1 MKTLAHDQE
10 TRTASRRD
18 LWLVAGGGALLWVVS
33 VALELHERV
42 SAWTRA
48 WERYQLD
55 ELPGVLLF
63 LALAMAWYAW
73 RRVGESREQLQR
85 RIDAEARLAETLT
98 ENRRLSLSHI
108 QVQEEERKQLARELH
123 DELGQHLNAI
133 KIDAVS
139 LRDWSDNGRDVCM
152 SDVHGAARA
161 IVEVTDHVQGIVRD
175 MLRRLRPVGLDDLGL
190 SAALEH
196 LVQNWRTRHPAI
208 AAALRID
215 AAVDHLT
222 EQENITLYRIVQ
234 ESLNNVA
241 RHSRAVQVSIA
252 LDRDAR
258 GVHLVIS
265 DDGAGAN
272 QWQAVSGLGL
282 VGMRERV
289 EALGGSL
296 EIMSKS
302 GHGFLIAVAIPVT
315 EKTA

>member
-10 TRTASRRD
+10 TSTASRRD
-18 LWLVAGGGALLWVVS
+18 LWLVAGGGALFWAVS
-33 VALELHERV
+33 VVFELHERV

-315 EKTA
+315 EKRA

>member
-18 LWLVAGGGALLWVVS
+18 LWLVAGGGALFWAVS

-63 LALAMAWYAW
+63 LAVAMAWYAW

-85 RIDAEARLAETLT
+85 RIDAEARLAETLA

-133 KIDAVS
+133 KINAVS
-139 LRDWSDNGRDVCM
+139 LRDWSDNGRNVCM
-152 SDVHGAARA
+152 NDVHGAARA

-208 AAALRID
+208 AVALRID
-215 AAVDHLT
+215 AAVDDLT

-241 RHSRAVQVSIA
+241 RHSRALRVSIA

-258 GVHLVIS
+258 GVHLMIS

-272 QWQAVSGLGL
+272 QWRAVSGLGL
-282 VGMRERV
+282 MGMRERV

-302 GHGFLIAVAIPVT
+302 GHGFLIEVAIPRT